1 MESAYPFPCTGNEM
15 EIPYYCMGMLAY
27 CVRNSDFDVKSDSV
41 YILVTSHYDYFV
53 FLILIKH
60 CAVNKTIC
68 GLNPGCDHQLRI
80 LDLKSSGRCDGNNGG
95 QRSTT
100 SF

>member
-1 MESAYPFPCTGNEM
+1 MESAYPFPCTGSEM

-27 CVRNSDFDVKSDSV
+27 CARNSDFDVKSDSV

-80 LDLKSSGRCDGNNGG
+80 LDLKFSGRCDGNNGG